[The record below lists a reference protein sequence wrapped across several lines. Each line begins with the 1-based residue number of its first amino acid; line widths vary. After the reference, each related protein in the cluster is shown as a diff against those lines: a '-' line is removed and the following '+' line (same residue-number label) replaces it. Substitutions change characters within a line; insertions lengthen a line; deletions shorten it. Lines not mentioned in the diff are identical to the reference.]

1 MILYNNIIYYTAS
14 EIAKKLSA
22 KKHNIRRWIR
32 KGLIP
37 SISIGTKRYVAETE
51 IDRLFIPAQKEG

>member
-1 MILYNNIIYYTAS
+1 MAS
-14 EIAKKLSA
+14 MSGVVLAV
-22 KKHNIRRWIR
+22 N
-32 KGLIP
+32 GLIP